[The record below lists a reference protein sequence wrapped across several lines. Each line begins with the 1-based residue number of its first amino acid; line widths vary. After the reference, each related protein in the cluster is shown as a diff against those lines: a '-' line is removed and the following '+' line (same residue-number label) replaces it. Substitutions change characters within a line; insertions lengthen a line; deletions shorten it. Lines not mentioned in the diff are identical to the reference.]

1 MNYSLYKGVF
11 TTGDA
16 YLAVDADANVIYI
29 WLGKKCSV
37 DEKGAA
43 AVQARNIND
52 EKFSGGAR
60 IETYDEDLEDPEILR
75 ENERTQD
82 Y

>member
-1 MNYSLYKGVF
+1 MINKGELQPLDKAVF

-52 EKFSGGAR
+52 EEIQRWRSNR
-60 IETYDEDLEDPEILR
+60 TYDEDLEEP
-75 ENERTQD
+75 
-82 Y
+82 